1 MKKIVAAFGFIF
13 LYGPFFLMDCYA
25 STDASITT
33 IQQGANDSVQKII
46 STKPPLL
53 MQIDIP
59 EQVGSAV
66 RACILMPLFSILF
79 VLFLYIVRHFK
90 FAFNR
95 LFSKQ
100 NNLYAEIIEAN
111 WPSVSI
117 LIPAHNE
124 EAVIADILLGILKV
138 DYPKDKLQ
146 VIIVNDRSTDKTGL
160 IIEDIISKHPGR
172 FTHFF
177 RQEGTPGKGAALR
190 DAMIFVSNEILLVFD
205 ADYVPGQFLIKEL
218 VCPFFDPEV
227 GAVMGRVVPGNTHKN
242 LLTRLIDLER
252 SGGYQVNQQARE
264 NMRAIPQYG
273 GTSGGVRVQALNE
286 IGGWDERYLAEDT
299 EITFRLVSQKW
310 LIVYQN
316 NAECIELVPE
326 TWPIRIRQIKRWA
339 KGHNQVLFKYFIP
352 ILLDKELN
360 LSSRIDGLFLLF
372 TFLISPLL
380 FLGWLLFLV
389 TYFLDITPGSSDILG
404 FLIIISFSGVGNFT
418 IFYEI
423 ATAVHLDNLRGV
435 EGSRI
440 RLLPLIYLN
449 FFVNMVVITAAFIEQ
464 ITVDR
469 FKKTL
474 VWHRTYHPSRTS
486 QA

>member
-1 MKKIVAAFGFIF
+1 MKKMLVVFCFIV
-13 LYGPFFLMDCYA
+13 LYALLGTMDVYAVSDEMLQQIVLIDPLRSTPIGLPQQPGPIL
-25 STDASITT
+25 
-33 IQQGANDSVQKII
+33 K
-46 STKPPLL
+46 L
-53 MQIDIP
+53 
-59 EQVGSAV
+59 
-66 RACILMPLFSILF
+66 CILIPLFIIIF
-79 VLFLYIVRHFK
+79 ILFLYIIRHFK

-111 WPSVSI
+111 WPSVTI

-124 EAVIADILLGILKV
+124 EAVISDILLGLLNV
-138 DYPKDKLQ
+138 EYPTEKLQ
-146 VIIVNDRSTDKTGL
+146 IIIVNDRSTDKTAL
-160 IIEDIISKHPGR
+160 IVDNIILDHPGR

-177 RQEGTPGKGAALR
+177 RQGGMPGKGAALR
-190 DAMIFVSNEILLVFD
+190 DAMVFVQGEILLVFD
-205 ADYVPGQFLIKEL
+205 ADYVPGQYLIKEL

-264 NMRAIPQYG
+264 NMHAIPQYG
-273 GTSGGVRVQALNE
+273 GTAGGVRVQALE
-286 IGGWDERYLAEDT
+286 ESGGWDERYLAEDT
-299 EITFRLVSQKW
+299 EITFRLVCEKW

-339 KGHNQVLFKYFIP
+339 KGHNQVLFKYFMHV
-352 ILLDKELN
+352 LLDKELN

-380 FLGWLLFLV
+380 LLGWLLFLL
-389 TYFLDITPGSSDILG
+389 TYFLDITPGTSNILG
-404 FLIIISFSGVGNFT
+404 FLIIISFGGVGNFT

-449 FFVNMVVITAAFIEQ
+449 FFVNMVVITAAFLEQ
-464 ITVDR
+464 VTVDR
-469 FKKTL
+469 FKKGL
-474 VWHRTYHPSRTS
+474 VWDRTYHPSRS
-486 QA
+486 A